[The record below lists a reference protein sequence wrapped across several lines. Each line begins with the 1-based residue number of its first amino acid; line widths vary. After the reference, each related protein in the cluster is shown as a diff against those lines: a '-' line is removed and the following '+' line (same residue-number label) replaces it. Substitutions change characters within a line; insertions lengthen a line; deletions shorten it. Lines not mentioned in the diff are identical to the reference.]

1 MTAPNP
7 RDDELMDSI
16 LNEFMILPRLYR
28 RLLRSDSNEQGIFTP
43 KFWALKLLAKEGP
56 MHMSTMAK
64 RMQVSKPYIT
74 AVLDRLV
81 EEGLAV
87 RSQDPEDRRVINISI
102 SASGKEALAD
112 AKVRARGNIRRV
124 LSLLDE
130 DDRRRLNSSL
140 LELNDIIT
148 KLEDLK

>member
-1 MTAPNP
+1 MTEPNP

-28 RLLRSDSNEQGIFTP
+28 RLLRSDSNEQVFSP
-43 KFWALKLLAKEGP
+43 RFWVLKLLAKEGP

-64 RMQVSKPYIT
+64 RMQVSKQYIT

-81 EEGLAV
+81 DEGLAV

-102 SASGKEALAD
+102 SAAGEGALAE
-112 AKVRARGNIRRV
+112 AKIKARGNIKRV
-124 LSLLDE
+124 LSLLGE
-130 DDRRRLNSSL
+130 DDRRRLNRSL
-140 LELNDIIT
+140 LELNDIIS
-148 KLEDLK
+148 KLEDLQ